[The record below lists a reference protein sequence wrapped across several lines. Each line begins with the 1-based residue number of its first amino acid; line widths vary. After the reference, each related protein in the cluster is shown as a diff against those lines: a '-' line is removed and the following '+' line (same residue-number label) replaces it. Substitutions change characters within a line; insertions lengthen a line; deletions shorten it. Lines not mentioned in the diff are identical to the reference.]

1 MFYIWFIIVIILGIL
16 EVATTNLVSI
26 WFVISGLL
34 AMISS
39 LYTDNLLIQISIF
52 VVVGIILMPF
62 SKKIYS
68 KIKKD
73 TKTNIDRII
82 GMRGIVT
89 EDIHKNSIGEVKVD
103 GKLWSAISDTDIKK
117 GEKIEVL
124 SINSVKLKVKKV
136 EEK

>member
-1 MFYIWFIIVIILGIL
+1 MFYIWFTIVIILGIL
-16 EVATTNLVSI
+16 EVSTVNLVSI

-73 TKTNIDRII
+73 YYWRSKSR
-82 GMRGIVT
+82 
-89 EDIHKNSIGEVKVD
+89 
-103 GKLWSAISDTDIKK
+103 W
-117 GEKIEVL
+117 
-124 SINSVKLKVKKV
+124 
-136 EEK
+136 

>member
-39 LYTDNLLIQISIF
+39 IYIDNVYIQVAIF

-82 GMRGIVT
+82 GMEGIVT
-89 EDIHKNSIGEVKVD
+89 EDISKNTIGEVKVD

>member
-16 EVATTNLVSI
+16 EVSTVNLVSI
-26 WFVISGLL
+26 WFVISGIL

-39 LYTDNLLIQISIF
+39 IYTDNVYIQVAIF

-73 TKTNIDRII
+73 TKIDT
-82 GMRGIVT
+82 MY
-89 EDIHKNSIGEVKVD
+89 NSIDLPSEIERN
-103 GKLWSAISDTDIKK
+103 GKKYYLTI
-117 GEKIEVL
+117 
-124 SINSVKLKVKKV
+124 
-136 EEK
+136 

>member
-1 MFYIWFIIVIILGIL
+1 MFYIWFTIVIILGIL
-16 EVATTNLVSI
+16 EVCTVNLVSI

-39 LYTDNLLIQISIF
+39 IYTDNILIQIAIF
-52 VVVGIILMPF
+52 VIVGIMLMPF

-73 TKTNIDRII
+73 TKTNIDRVI
-82 GMRGIVT
+82 GMKGIVT

-103 GKLWSAISDTDIKK
+103 GKLWSAISDTDIIK
-117 GEKIEVL
+117 GDKIEVL

>member
-62 SKKIYS
+62 SKKIYG